1 MADDITA
8 DVLTY
13 DGKAKVVTAKG
24 NVVIHANEGATI
36 TAADGEYH
44 FEERECFPGR
54 RRSLCQESG
63 NIDDKLFLYNDKTA
77 RGIEAFIIMTTLK
90 TGPSRATMS
99 CTIPIQALPRSKETA
114 TSNLRMEA
122 LPLLISKAT

>member
-1 MADDITA
+1 MKVKTFYAALAVLAIALGSVTTAMADDITA

-44 FEERECFPGR
+44 FED
-54 RRSLCQESG
+54 RSA
-63 NIDDKLFLYNDKTA
+63 FLEGGVHYA
-77 RGIEAFIIMTTLK
+77 MTTLK